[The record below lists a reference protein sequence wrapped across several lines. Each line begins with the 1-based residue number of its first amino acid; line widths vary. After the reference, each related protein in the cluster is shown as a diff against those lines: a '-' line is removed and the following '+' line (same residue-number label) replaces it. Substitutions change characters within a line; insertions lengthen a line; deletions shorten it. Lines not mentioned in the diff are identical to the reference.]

1 MKPWHSF
8 YLRFYWV
15 LKLWEK
21 WKENPSI
28 HSFSIF
34 ASTCAHGSVGANCN
48 CQYWVPNSPHMHVL
62 GLYEEVIE
70 PGESPREILQDKV
83 LLSDS
88 WLSCRDVLPPRFS
101 TSSPP
106 WPRERRH
113 QLTPISVF
121 MCSHLRCV
129 IVRACARH
137 VAAKHLVGMEV
148 RGCRWRANYLLCSLL
163 LFVSIVK
170 ATGANVFTGHSGGK
184 TRQAGSDGGKN
195 KQGSNFSHRLTLG
208 KGLRVPWL
216 HFKDEEIKAPHG
228 MKWTGGF
235 DGTVMV
241 SKNFN
246 VKFLCVSKENNSP
259 VIHVHC

>member
-1 MKPWHSF
+1 M
-8 YLRFYWV
+8 

-34 ASTCAHGSVGANCN
+34 ASSCTHGSVGANRN
-48 CQYWVPNSPHMHVL
+48 CQYWGPNSPHMHVL

-70 PGESPREILQDKV
+70 PGESPRKILQVKV

-101 TSSPP
+101 TSSSP

-121 MCSHLRCV
+121 ICSHLRCV

-137 VAAKHLVGMEV
+137 VAAKHLVGMAV
-148 RGCRWRANYLLCSLL
+148 RGCRWRANYLLRSLL

-195 KQGSNFSHRLTLG
+195 RQGSNFSHRLTLERACG
-208 KGLRVPWL
+208 CHGCILKTKKWKHLMAWSGRVGL
-216 HFKDEEIKAPHG
+216 IAP
-228 MKWTGGF
+228 
-235 DGTVMV
+235 
-241 SKNFN
+241 
-246 VKFLCVSKENNSP
+246 
-259 VIHVHC
+259 